1 MTAERNSHVEPK
13 DLKASYLLPVASGA
27 DLADVVR
34 EALEN
39 AVGTA
44 WIEGF
49 GEVSD
54 PVLVVANAEGV
65 RIERSLHGVWD
76 VTTLYACDAVRD
88 GAPYVALSRDTG
100 TGTESAAGQ
109 LVRGTVLVA
118 ALRVTAQGRAE
129 VRVIP
134 STPGAETA
142 PQARPAA
149 PAPAPSSPGGGA
161 PAPAPFQAQVPKK
174 IVSREES
181 FEVYPEEGDHVN
193 HFAFGEC
200 VVVFSDGERL
210 RLQQDKDS
218 RVREV
223 ALSMLK
229 LQPPTLDEA
238 GKRHWELKRKN

>member
-1 MTAERNSHVEPK
+1 MEPK
-13 DLKASYLLPVASGA
+13 DLKASYLLPVAPGA
-27 DLADVVR
+27 DLAGVVR

-54 PVLVVANAEGV
+54 PVLVVTAAEGV

-76 VTTLYACDAVRD
+76 VTTLHACDAVRD

-134 STPGAETA
+134 SAPSAVTTPET
-142 PQARPAA
+142 RPA
-149 PAPAPSSPGGGA
+149 APAPSSPGGAA

-238 GKRHWELKRKN
+238 GIRHWELKRKN